1 MRHAALAVVLSVL
14 SIGLGAS
21 AADTPS
27 FTGTG
32 NTCGDITWQPGVLTR
47 FPNIGAVCQGIVE
60 RDGKLY
66 ARFDGV
72 VQRRS
77 GSALYIRFLGGE
89 MVPGGDHAVLIDPPE
104 DMVIQTSKGKFRVRD
119 AQRGQDLTIFIPSD
133 RFVVNVGE
141 EIAAAEQTPIKEVV
155 PMTEPAPPPEE
166 APAPAPQTA
175 EALPTPT
182 AEAPPPMEA
191 TPPPPPPAVA
201 RAPAPAPTPPPEREM
216 PWLLILIGAAIVIAI
231 AVIVMR
237 SRKTQ

>member
-1 MRHAALAVVLSVL
+1 MRYAALAVVLSVL

-89 MVPGGDHAVLIDPPE
+89 KVPGGDHAVLIDPPE

-155 PMTEPAPPPEE
+155 SMTEPAPEE

-175 EALPTPT
+175 EAPPTPA
-182 AEAPPPMEA
+182 AETPPPMEA
-191 TPPPPPPAVA
+191 TPPPPPPVVA

>member
-1 MRHAALAVVLSVL
+1 MRYATLAVVLCVL
-14 SIGLGAS
+14 SIGAS
-21 AADTPS
+21 AADKPS

-32 NTCGDITWQPGVLTR
+32 KTCGDITWQPDVLTR

-89 MVPGGDHAVLIDPPE
+89 KVPGGDHAVLIDPPE

-119 AQRGQDLTIFIPSD
+119 AQRGQDLTLFIPSD

-141 EIAAAEQTPIKEVV
+141 EIAAAEQTPIEDVV
-155 PMTEPAPPPEE
+155 PMTEPAPPPEAAPPP
-166 APAPAPQTA
+166 APAPAA
-175 EALPTPT
+175 ET
-182 AEAPPPMEA
+182 PPPMEA
-191 TPPPPPPAVA
+191 TPPPPPPVAA
-201 RAPAPAPTPPPEREM
+201 RAPAPAAPPEREM
-216 PWLLILIGAAIVIAI
+216 PWLLIIIGAAIIIAI
-231 AVIVMR
+231 VVIVMR
-237 SRKTQ
+237 SRKAQ

>member
-1 MRHAALAVVLSVL
+1 MRRHHVATS
-14 SIGLGAS
+14 
-21 AADTPS
+21 
-27 FTGTG
+27 
-32 NTCGDITWQPGVLTR
+32 NVLTR

-89 MVPGGDHAVLIDPPE
+89 NVPGGDHAVLIDPPG

-119 AQRGQDLTIFIPSD
+119 AQRGQDLTLFIPSD

-141 EIAAAEQTPIKEVV
+141 EIAAAEQTPIEDVV

-166 APAPAPQTA
+166 APPPAPATQTA
-175 EALPTPT
+175 AAPPPAPAT
-182 AEAPPPMEA
+182 EAPPPMEA
-191 TPPPPPPAVA
+191 PPPPVVA
-201 RAPAPAPTPPPEREM
+201 RAPAPSPTPPPDRET
-216 PWLLILIGAAIVIAI
+216 PWLLILIGAAIIIAI
-231 AVIVMR
+231 AVIVIR